1 MSNQIEVRIFE
12 KEGRDGNPYMIGS
25 TRLPASVKLDEITFL
40 IFFPEEG
47 SDEGTLIIRPNRRPG
62 RKDYY
67 PPNNLTHNEERGEQ

>member
-25 TRLPASVKLDEITFL
+25 TRLPASVKLDEVTFL

-47 SDEGTLIIRPNRRPG
+47 SDEGTLIIRPNRRPS
-62 RKDYY
+62 RNDYY
-67 PPNNLTHNEERGEQ
+67 PPNNLTHNEERGE